1 MNTGS
6 RRQPELDEFNTDC
19 RALTTI
25 TATQL
30 GGRQIVMVCVGGRG
44 GGRGSGIHLWTS
56 CGGMVMTKSSG
67 CAPFFLFVFFFG
79 GGGGGRGGGVKSHGW
94 TTRTTNNKNS
104 NGWKEKNP
112 TVFVEVTHSTEIL
125 LPPPPTCP
133 LICDVRHLFHQVLLG
148 THSCSAAMSFFKY
161 IYTP

>member
-1 MNTGS
+1 M
-6 RRQPELDEFNTDC
+6 DEFNTDC

-25 TATQL
+25 TATRL

-67 CAPFFLFVFFFG
+67 CERAVFSFCFFFG

-94 TTRTTNNKNS
+94 TTRTTTNKNS